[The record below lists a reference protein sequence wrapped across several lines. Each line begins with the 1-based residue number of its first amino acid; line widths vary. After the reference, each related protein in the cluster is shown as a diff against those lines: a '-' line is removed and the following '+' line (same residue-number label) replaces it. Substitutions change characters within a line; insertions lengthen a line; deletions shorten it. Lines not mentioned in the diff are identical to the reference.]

1 MSDVEM
7 DDLMD
12 LKVCVKRGGEKT
24 SEWMDQV
31 GILWKENSQQVH
43 SLQTLI
49 NHAKQ
54 SNLTPL
60 VETLIW
66 NQENQ
71 IATFIHKL

>member
-7 DDLMD
+7 DDLVD
-12 LKVCVKRGGEKT
+12 LKVCVKCGGEKS
-24 SEWMDQV
+24 SEWLDQV

>member
-1 MSDVEM
+1 M
-7 DDLMD
+7 DDLVD
-12 LKVCVKRGGEKT
+12 LKVSVKCGGEKT
-24 SEWMDQV
+24 SEWLDQV